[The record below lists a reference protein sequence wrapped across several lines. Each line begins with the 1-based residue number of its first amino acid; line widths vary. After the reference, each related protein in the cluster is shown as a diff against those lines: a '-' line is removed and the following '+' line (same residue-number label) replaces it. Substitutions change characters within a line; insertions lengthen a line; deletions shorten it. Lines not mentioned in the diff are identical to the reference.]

1 MYSLHAEHLVG
12 VNVVILFG
20 QQWFCESTILP
31 QPLVC
36 YWMMWSLPHIFASF
50 SSSSLV
56 FLLVLTT
63 VIALNVIGDLRF
75 DITFSLRADF
85 GSMVEVDPWM
95 TFENENSCAIG
106 GRHASTLLSVV
117 EAVGTPRLGK

>member
-12 VNVVILFG
+12 VNAVILFG
-20 QQWFCESTILP
+20 QRWFCESTILP

-63 VIALNVIGDLRF
+63 VIALNVIGDLTSRSLAGGLWF
-75 DITFSLRADF
+75 NGRSRPMDDI
-85 GSMVEVDPWM
+85 
-95 TFENENSCAIG
+95 
-106 GRHASTLLSVV
+106 
-117 EAVGTPRLGK
+117 